1 MKKLICFI
9 TALMILFA
17 VACSEPDVSN
27 DSSLMNES
35 AIDTSD
41 DINSNVSTENGVSEP
56 ESSVSDEVSDET
68 SFPYVFV
75 PSSEA
80 KGYQICDHGAVFKNN
95 WFHYIHEPLCDLYDP
110 EIGETAENAGR
121 TTNSAVLMS
130 VDEYEA
136 WYSSETPDEYK
147 FECNIHDP
155 DEILDDTCEGL
166 DPEAYKSKNVVM
178 FVRQFNVDKEEL
190 RKLYYERPWYY
201 SYHFDF
207 DVLFDWEYQ
216 DACEWYLDYYNKNR
230 EILEAKEIL
239 SAIRSSLIIEND
251 YIGDEKMNALSFV
264 QLICELDVPR
274 EEMESRLE
282 LCTNFY
288 SKRHNEKTYYGEIVI
303 DFKLD
308 DVYNRS
314 DEFMELVEKANNGE
328 IYPRE
333 IDDWF
338 IDIQYNNQ

>member
-17 VACSEPDVSN
+17 VACSEPDVSDDN
-27 DSSLMNES
+27 SSMNES
-35 AIDTSD
+35 SIETSD
-41 DINSNVSTENGVSEP
+41 NINSYVSTENGVSEP

-75 PSSEA
+75 PISEA
-80 KGYQICDHGAVFKNN
+80 KGQQICDHGAVFPKN
-95 WFHYIHEPLCDLYDP
+95 WFHYIGAPLCALYDP
-110 EIGETAENAGR
+110 GLGETAESTGLKNYG
-121 TTNSAVLMS
+121 AVPMS
-130 VDEYEA
+130 FDEYEA

-155 DEILDDTCEGL
+155 DEILDDVWGGY
-166 DPEAYKSKNVVM
+166 DPETYKSKNIVM

-190 RKLYYERPWYY
+190 RRLYYEYPWYY
-201 SYHFDF
+201 SYYFDF

-216 DACEWYLDYYNKNR
+216 DACEWYLDFYNKNR

-239 SAIRSSLIIEND
+239 SAIRHNLIVKND

-274 EEMESRLE
+274 EELESSLE
-282 LCTNFY
+282 LCTNYY
-288 SKRHNEKTYYGEIVI
+288 SKRHNEKTYSGEIVI
-303 DFKLD
+303 NFKLD

-314 DEFMELVEKANNGE
+314 DEFMELIEKANNGE